1 MFSSNRD
8 TAKNPNL
15 RWRPPPSWILVK
27 VGFLVNPCIVNVYVW
42 TKFDANIFIND
53 MAKNPNP
60 KWRPPPS
67 CIFPKVAFWVSYPV
81 MSLTICTPNLR
92 QLSPLV
98 IKIWQKSKMAA
109 TAILNFGKIGF
120 LVTLILVWSMSICI
134 PNLMQISLLTTRI
147 WPKIKSYM
155 VAATILNII
164 KSVNSGINYTR
175 MVNVNL
181 HTKL

>member
-1 MFSSNRD
+1 
-8 TAKNPNL
+8 
-15 RWRPPPSWILVK
+15 
-27 VGFLVNPCIVNVYVW
+27 
-42 TKFDANIFIND
+42 
-53 MAKNPNP
+53 
-60 KWRPPPS
+60 
-67 CIFPKVAFWVSYPV
+67 
-81 MSLTICTPNLR
+81 
-92 QLSPLV
+92 
-98 IKIWQKSKMAA
+98 MAA